1 MSRTLV
7 VTSIALCLAALAS
20 GCGAAVDHRAT
31 LANLRD
37 AIGAPITGPEVR
49 ERHNQ
54 LVEDVVR
61 GGALDGLRQHEVQER
76 IGRGEQCGTS
86 RLCAERGFRP
96 TDWTYDVGRDP
107 SDPQLPAGPTL
118 IVGFDSAGIV
128 DGTYFVTRR

>member
-1 MSRTLV
+1 MSRSLRRA
-7 VTSIALCLAALAS
+7 IALALAALAPA
-20 GCGAAVDHRAT
+20 CGAAVDHTAT

-37 AIGAPITGPEVR
+37 AIDAPVTGPEVR

-61 GGALDGLRQHEVQER
+61 GAALEGLRQHEVQER
-76 IGRGEQCGTS
+76 IGRGEQCGA
-86 RLCAERGFRP
+86 RPLCADRGFRP
-96 TDWTYDVGRDP
+96 TDWIYDVGRDP
-107 SDPQLPAGPTL
+107 RDPQLPAGPTL

>member
-1 MSRTLV
+1 MYRML
-7 VTSIALCLAALAS
+7 LASLALALVALAP
-20 GCGAAVDHRAT
+20 GCGAAVDHTAT

-76 IGRGEQCGTS
+76 VGRGTQCGTS
-86 RLCAERGFRP
+86 SLCAERGFRP
-96 TDWTYDVGRDP
+96 TDWIYDVGRDP
-107 SDPQLPAGPTL
+107 RDPALPAGPTL